1 MTLPLFLYGP
11 LCHAPLRAEVLGTG
25 HSVEAAALS
34 GYRLGRVAGSG
45 LPALVPGEGAVP
57 GLLVSGLDATARAR
71 ADFFAAVLGY
81 EPAEVE
87 MRLEDR
93 WRRLVAAYLFLAGPV
108 ATGPVET
115 GPVVNGPVA
124 TDGGWD
130 RDAWIARL
138 GDVWASAAV
147 EVMAGMGDESPA
159 AMAVRW
165 PTMCMRAATRIRAA
179 RDTGAEIRADLTAAR
194 DVEILAHRTPYTEYF
209 SLEDPDLRFR
219 RFNGAW
225 SNRVRRAAFVGGD
238 AVSVL
243 PYDPVQDAVLM
254 VEQFR
259 TGPLV
264 RGDPRPWSLE
274 PIAGRIDP
282 GEAPEDT
289 ARREAQEESGL
300 ALGALHK
307 VAEYYPSPGA
317 VTEYLYSFVAEA
329 DLAGFGGRIGGE
341 AGEDEDIRS
350 HVVPFDRLMALI
362 DSGEAGT
369 GPLILSIYWLAL
381 NRTRLRS

>member
-1 MTLPLFLYGP
+1 MTLPVFLYGP
-11 LCHAPLRAEVLGTG
+11 LCHPPLRAAVLGVG
-25 HSVEAAALS
+25 HDGVPAALED
-34 GYRLGRVAGSG
+34 YRLGRTPGG
-45 LPALVPGEGAVP
+45 LPALVPGDGEVP
-57 GLLVSGLDATARAR
+57 GLLVAELDEGTRAR
-71 ADFFAAVLGY
+71 ADYFAAVLGY
-81 EPAEVE
+81 APSDVGV
-87 MRLEDR
+87 RLTDGTPR
-93 WRRLVAAYLFLAGPV
+93 SAMAYLPEAGPD
-108 ATGPVET
+108 
-115 GPVVNGPVA
+115 VV
-124 TDGGWD
+124 DGDWD

-138 GDVWASAAV
+138 GDVWAAAAP
-147 EVMAGMGDESPA
+147 EVMAGIGRESPE
-159 AMAVRW
+159 AMAGRW
-165 PTMCMRAATRIRAA
+165 PTMCMRAATRARAG
-179 RDTGAEIRADLTAAR
+179 RDTGAAIRADLTAPR
-194 DVEILAHRTPYTEYF
+194 DVEILKHRRPYTEYF

-238 AVSVL
+238 AVTVL
-243 PYDPVQDAVLM
+243 PYDPVLDAVLM

-259 TGPLV
+259 VGPLV

-289 ARREAQEESGL
+289 ARREAQEESKL
-300 ALGALHK
+300 TLGALHR
-307 VAEYYPSPGA
+307 VADYYPTPGA

-329 DLAGFGGRIGGE
+329 DLSGLGGRVGGE

-350 HVVPFDRLMALI
+350 HVVPFDRLMGLI

-381 NRTRLRS
+381 NRARLRG